1 MIDAA
6 GTAARGQRCPACAT
20 EVAASLLACPAC
32 HALVHGAQ
40 LKELSA
46 AAEVAER
53 EQRTSEALET
63 WQRAQALLPAGSR
76 QHAVVG
82 ERVSALLRAQAASE
96 TAAPRP
102 AGSSPRKGLWATAA
116 VALTFVLTKGK
127 LLLLGLTKAST
138 IFSMLASV
146 GVYWAAFGLWFAV
159 GLIGSIY
166 VHEIGHVAAL
176 RRYGIPATAPMFIP
190 GLGAFIRVKQMPA
203 SLAEQARVGLAGP
216 LWGLFAAVAAAIAYL
231 VTGEGIWAAI
241 AHTGAWL
248 NLFNLTPVWQLDGS
262 RGFVALSRGQ
272 RWVLIA
278 AVALLLYASGV
289 GMLALVLLVAAG
301 RTFMEQ
307 PAAEPDHG
315 ALALFVFLLAA
326 LVGVSAWVPSIGP
339 LG

>member
-1 MIDAA
+1 M
-6 GTAARGQRCPACAT
+6 
-20 EVAASLLACPAC
+20 LACPAC

-46 AAEVAER
+46 AAEAAER
-53 EQRTSEALET
+53 D
-63 WQRAQALLPAGSR
+63 QRASDALNLWQQALTLLPAGSR
-76 QHAVVG
+76 QHTVVNG
-82 ERVSALLRAQAASE
+82 RVSALLRAEAASE
-96 TAAPRP
+96 SGATRSAPGRQ
-102 AGSSPRKGLWATAA
+102 KGLWATLA
-116 VALTFVLTKGK
+116 VVASFMLTKGK
-127 LLLLGLTKAST
+127 LLLLGLTKGST

-190 GLGAFIRVKQMPA
+190 GLGAFIRVKQMPS

-216 LWGLFAAVAAAIAYL
+216 LWGLFAAVAAAGAYL

-248 NLFNLTPVWQLDGS
+248 NVFNLVPIWQLDGS
-262 RGFVALSRGQ
+262 RGFVALSRSQ
-272 RWVLIA
+272 RWLLIA
-278 AVALLLYASGV
+278 ATALLLYATGE
-289 GMLALVLLVAAG
+289 GMLVLVLLVAAG

-307 PAAEPDHG
+307 PAAEPDRG

-326 LVGVSAWVPSIGP
+326 LAAVSAAVPAIGP

>member
-1 MIDAA
+1 MTDLALSTPQS
-6 GTAARGQRCPACAT
+6 GRCPACST
-20 EVAASLLACPAC
+20 EVPPSILACPAC

-46 AAEVAER
+46 AAEAAER
-53 EQRTSEALET
+53 DQRTSDALT
-63 WQRAQALLPAGSR
+63 LWQQALSLLPDGSR
-76 QHAVVG
+76 QHTVIS
-82 ERVSALLRAQAASE
+82 ERVSTLLRAEAALE
-96 TAAPRP
+96 TTRTR
-102 AGSSPRKGLWATAA
+102 SSNSSSHKGLWATGA
-116 VALTFVLTKGK
+116 VVLSFVLTKGK
-127 LLLLGLTKAST
+127 LLLLGLTKSST

-190 GLGAFIRVKQMPA
+190 GFGAFIRVKQMPA
-203 SLAEQARVGLAGP
+203 SVAEQARVGLAGP
-216 LWGLFAAVAAAIAYL
+216 LWGLFAALAAAAAYV

-248 NLFNLTPVWQLDGS
+248 NVFNLIPIWQLDGS
-262 RGFVALSRGQ
+262 RGFVALSRPQ

-278 AVALLLYASGV
+278 ATALLLYATGE
-289 GMLALVLLVAAG
+289 GMLVLVLLVAAG

-307 PAAEPDHG
+307 PAAEPDPG
-315 ALALFVFLLAA
+315 ALVLFVFLLVALAA
-326 LVGVSAWVPSIGP
+326 VSAVIPAFGP

>member
-1 MIDAA
+1 M
-6 GTAARGQRCPACAT
+6 
-20 EVAASLLACPAC
+20 LACPAC

-46 AAEVAER
+46 AADTAER
-53 EQRTSEALET
+53 EQRSSDALVL
-63 WQRAQALLPAGSR
+63 WQQALTLLPAGSR
-76 QHAVVG
+76 QHAAVS
-82 ERVSALLRAQAASE
+82 ERVSALLRAEAAAES
-96 TAAPRP
+96 APR
-102 AGSSPRKGLWATAA
+102 SSSSQQKGLWATLA
-116 VALTFVLTKGK
+116 VAVTFLLTKGK

-138 IFSMLASV
+138 MFSMLASV

-159 GLIGSIY
+159 GLVGSIY
-166 VHEIGHVAAL
+166 VHEMGHVAAL

-190 GLGAFIRVKQMPA
+190 GLGALIRVKQMPA

-216 LWGLFAAVAAAIAYL
+216 LWGLFAAVAAAAAYL

-248 NLFNLTPVWQLDGS
+248 NVFNLTPIWQLDGS
-262 RGFVALSRGQ
+262 RGFVALTRPQ
-272 RWVLIA
+272 RWVLVA
-278 AVALLLYASGV
+278 TVALLLYATGEN
-289 GMLALVLLVAAG
+289 MLWLVLLVAAG

-315 ALALFVFLLAA
+315 ALALFVFLLAV
-326 LVGVSAWVPSIGP
+326 LVGVSAIVPTLGP